1 MTAQGSR
8 KASHPLMQLAEA
20 RSAEAL
26 DLRLKGYSYADIG
39 QRMGLSN
46 EGARRAVQ
54 RGMAEIRT
62 EAAETAIEVR
72 EQEAARLDRM
82 LQTLE
87 RMAEATEDPST
98 LLAIQDRLLKIQDRR
113 ARLLGLDLQRLEVTG
128 AGGGPIQ
135 IAQIQRVIVDAP
147 AMVTAT
153 VLDGHAL
160 PAPSGDAVPRD
171 ADATLP
177 ARQEHDDESAT

>member
-1 MTAQGSR
+1 MQIADDV
-8 KASHPLMQLAEA
+8 ASA
-20 RSAEAL
+20 AL
-26 DLRLKGYSYADIG
+26 SLRLKGLSYPEIARQIG
-39 QRMGLSN
+39 YTT
-46 EGARRAVQ
+46 EGARKAVI
-54 RGMAEIRT
+54 RGMEEART
-62 EAAETAIEVR
+62 ERAETGAEVR

-147 AMVTAT
+147 APVVAT
-153 VLDGHAL
+153 VLDAQAL
-160 PAPSGDAVPRD
+160 PAPSEEPVVRD
-171 ADATLP
+171 ADASIVSPRET
-177 ARQEHDDESAT
+177 EDEGA

>member
-1 MTAQGSR
+1 MVAQGSR

-26 DLRLKGYSYADIG
+26 DLRLKGYSYADIAA
-39 QRMGLSN
+39 RMGLSN

-54 RGMAEIRT
+54 RGMAEVRSDI
-62 EAAETAIEVR
+62 AETGAEVR
-72 EQEAARLDRM
+72 EQESARLDRM

-87 RMAEATEDPST
+87 RMAEGTEDPST
-98 LLAIQDRLLKIQDRR
+98 LLAIQDRMLRIQDRR
-113 ARLLGLDLQRLEVTG
+113 ARLLGLDMQRLEVTG

-147 AMVTAT
+147 TTTITAT

-160 PAPSGDAVPRD
+160 PAPSEEPVVRD
-171 ADATLP
+171 ADASVVSRRET
-177 ARQEHDDESAT
+177 EDDNA